1 MAPNNTSHHRR
12 RSANLKAALATAA
25 VAATL
30 GGWAAFGARQATT
43 TDVTATPVS
52 ESNVTTTQ
60 ISATATSTTLPS
72 TSSQSTSSATSPSP
86 SFRNN
91 AVTTTRSSR

>member
-1 MAPNNTSHHRR
+1 
-12 RSANLKAALATAA
+12 
-25 VAATL
+25 
-30 GGWAAFGARQATT
+30 
-43 TDVTATPVS
+43 
-52 ESNVTTTQ
+52 
-60 ISATATSTTLPS
+60 LPS